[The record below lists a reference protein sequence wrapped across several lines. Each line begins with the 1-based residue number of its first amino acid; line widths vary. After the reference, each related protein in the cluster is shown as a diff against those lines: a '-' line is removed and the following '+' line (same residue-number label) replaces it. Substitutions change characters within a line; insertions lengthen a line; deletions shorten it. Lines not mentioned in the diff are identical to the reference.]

1 MATITD
7 LTNTTWHIPAGWSA
21 KHNYGTFSVDYNYEY
36 TALVVGSQTTL
47 RIGFDDGSGDNGDNI
62 IGFSTESIYPA
73 TAFTITITGG
83 VDATNPAL
91 ISWLEANGEL
101 QGAEEPEPEAPTNTV
116 TIEYNDTEVASIT
129 EGQSATVPAGKRA
142 TSDVSIVFGVK
153 GSIIYNGQT
162 TEIEAGKT
170 ATLLCGGKKFVTDVV
185 VAVEKAKGYTV
196 TAASNVNNTT
206 DDPHFASAKL
216 ADGSQVSIT
225 NSDVITEAVEV
236 IFDGGGDS
244 REIQI
249 IYRMPPTAPQ
259 TLIEISEDT
268 TVPLTADMLI
278 EHHSANYCILGDSVI
293 TMADDTTKEFKDI
306 VVGDE
311 VKFYDF
317 EQKQWRPAVVTWFHM
332 VHPNGALEDN
342 TLSKQLFYNEY
353 TFEDG
358 TIIKTAMRHRFY
370 NIEQQAFVYM
380 PLWNIGEHA
389 LKADGTEIALVSVR
403 RVEVDT
409 PITYCQMKFEAESY
423 VNFIANGCITGD
435 RRCPAPVTFE

>member
-1 MATITD
+1 MAKITD
-7 LTNTTWHIPAGWSA
+7 LTNTTWVIPVGWSA
-21 KHNYGTFSVDYNYEY
+21 TAGYGRFSINAKVAWDNYGTYPYNIKSFNIGYYYDLTSKANSIAVYYE
-36 TALVVGSQTTL
+36 TW
-47 RIGFDDGSGDNGDNI
+47 DNI
-62 IGFSTESIYPA
+62 FDIPPNNSITEL
-73 TAFTITITGG
+73 TIEGG
-83 VDATNPAL
+83 ADVTNPSL
-91 ISWLEANGEL
+91 ISWLEANGEC
-101 QGAEEPEPEAPTNTV
+101 QNPPAPTVIITYNNTEI
-116 TIEYNDTEVASIT
+116 TSLT
-129 EGQSATVPAGKRA
+129 EGQTATVPAGKKA
-142 TSDVSIVFGVK
+142 TSDISIVFGAK

-162 TEIEAGKT
+162 TEVEAGKT
-170 ATLLCGGKKFVTDVV
+170 ATLVCAGKKFVTDVV

-206 DDPHFASAKL
+206 YDPHFASAKL

-236 IFDGGGDS
+236 TFDSGWG
-244 REIQI
+244 EVQI
-249 IYRMPPTAPQ
+249 IYRMPPTDPQ

-293 TMADDTTKEFKDI
+293 TMADDTIKEFKDI

-311 VKFYDF
+311 VKFYDL

-370 NIEQQAFVYM
+370 NVEQQAFVYM

-389 LKADGTEIALVSVR
+389 LKADGTEIALVSAR

-423 VNFIANGCITGD
+423 VNFIANGCMTGD